1 MFFYYLEVQQCLT
14 STASFQASLVELRH
28 EVPNVTDVSDLVE
41 ENFQGTTTNDLNIN
55 PQSVKNDMREF
66 LDPQQESEM
75 MVALNE
81 CETAYQKEKIFCIG
95 DEDKQVRPKV
105 LI

>member
-1 MFFYYLEVQQCLT
+1 M
-14 STASFQASLVELRH
+14 
-28 EVPNVTDVSDLVE
+28 TDASDLVE
-41 ENFQGTTTNDLNIN
+41 ENFQPTTTNDLNIN
-55 PQSVKNDMREF
+55 PQSVKNYMREF

-81 CETAYQKEKIFCIG
+81 CKTAHQKEKIFCVSHQ
-95 DEDKQVRPKV
+95 DKQVRPKD